1 MGASVG
7 GRGRGRKPLDLRRR
21 VDFRPSRRGGVL
33 AVQGGATVRLRSRG
47 IRRGG
52 AAQGGP
58 LRPPAPQAAETAG
71 QGGPRQQGRGF
82 CGGRIRGMVRHAAP
96 RAAGRPR
103 GRGGPAAGA
112 GALACP
118 APLSRRT
125 SSAAEAREA
134 TPGDI
139 MARISL
145 TWIWATFG
153 AAGREAL
160 GAAVREILG
169 ELDELRLVT
178 PRRGRRRRIGTRVFL
193 LHASRKRRELWHGGG
208 GG

>member
-1 MGASVG
+1 MGASAG
-7 GRGRGRKPLDLRRR
+7 SRGRGRRRRDLRRR
-21 VDFRPSRRGGVL
+21 VDLRPCCRGGVL
-33 AVQGGATVRLRSRG
+33 AVQDGAAVRLRSRG

-58 LRPPAPQAAETAG
+58 LSPSALAG
-71 QGGPRQQGRGF
+71 GGNGWQGGPRQQGRGF
-82 CGGRIRGMVRHAAP
+82 CGGRIRSMVRHAAP
-96 RAAGRPR
+96 QVVGRPR
-103 GRGGPAAGA
+103 GRA

-125 SSAAEAREA
+125 SSTVEAREA

-160 GAAVREILG
+160 GAAVRQILG

-178 PRRGRRRRIGTRVFL
+178 PRRGRRRWWIGARVFL
-193 LHASRKRRELWHGGG
+193 LHAGRKRRELWHGGG